1 MLKILIF
8 VSTQVCKHAGNLQMY
23 VPAWSA
29 ATPERIYV
37 HIARCAVSCEN
48 GILQQNSYLWSRTRD
63 TFLKWLKLWRIHII
77 IIDSRVV

>member
-8 VSTQVCKHAGNLQMY
+8 VPTQVCEYAGSLQMH

-37 HIARCAVSCEN
+37 HIARCAVSCGN
-48 GILQQNSYLWSRTRD
+48 GILQQNGYLKSRTRD
-63 TFLKWLKLWRIHII
+63 IFLKWLKLWRIHIT